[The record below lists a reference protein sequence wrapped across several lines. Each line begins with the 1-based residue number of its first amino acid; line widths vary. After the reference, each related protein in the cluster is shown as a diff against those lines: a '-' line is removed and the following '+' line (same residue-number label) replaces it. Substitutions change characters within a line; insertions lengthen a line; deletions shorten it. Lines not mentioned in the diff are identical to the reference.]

1 MGAGYG
7 KGRHMGKID
16 ITTKKSIRKT
26 DKSKYTNIYHVF
38 KHKYV
43 ILTKDNDYL
52 RLYIRFT

>member
-1 MGAGYG
+1 
-7 KGRHMGKID
+7 MGKID
-16 ITTKKSIRKT
+16 ITRKSIRKT

-52 RLYIRFT
+52 RLYQIYLALC